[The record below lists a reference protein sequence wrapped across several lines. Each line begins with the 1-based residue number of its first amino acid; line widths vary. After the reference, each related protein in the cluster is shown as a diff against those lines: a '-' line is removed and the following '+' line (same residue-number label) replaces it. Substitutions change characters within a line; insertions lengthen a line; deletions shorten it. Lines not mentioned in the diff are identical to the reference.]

1 MPIVNTQMYRL
12 RDSDYKSLST
22 GKTTPDRAMPI
33 LDVKKDEKE
42 IEQVVKKGFPWIF
55 FGIAAF
61 FLFRRK

>member
-12 RDSDYKSLST
+12 KDSDYKSL
-22 GKTTPDRAMPI
+22 GKKTTNRAMPI

-42 IEQVVKKGFPWIF
+42 IEEVVKKGFPWILL
-55 FGIAAF
+55 GIAF